1 VIENLAA
8 ESAETSGRSVRVL
21 QNAECVLPDRVLLA
35 DLVLRG
41 PVIDL
46 LAPAGEGCA
55 ELAGSERAEVYD
67 LAGRRVT
74 PGIIDLHV
82 HGGFGIDFQRDTPET
97 VAGSAERFAGIGVTT
112 LLLTLVSAPE
122 EELLDRLAT
131 AARACDLS
139 PAFAGIHLEGP
150 FIAKD
155 RRGALPEAGVLAYD
169 DGLME
174 KILSAAAGKLRVL
187 TFAPEAVPVAA
198 LRRIR
203 SRGISLSIGHTSCD
217 AQTAR
222 AAIDAGAWRATHLCN
237 AMPQIHHR
245 APGPALE
252 VLLDP
257 RVRCEVICD
266 GVHVDDRVIALARRL
281 KGPEGVVAV
290 SDAMPLAGL
299 GAAAGEFCGH
309 EVQSDG
315 KRAILDD
322 GTLAG
327 SVMFLPEALRRT
339 GTALDLSPS
348 DLVALGSTA
357 PALDLGLP
365 RNGRIG
371 RGCRAD
377 LVIWERDAAVAAL
390 RGAEGELPDAWRS
403 R

>member
-1 VIENLAA
+1 MIDVHRADDGLPA
-8 ESAETSGRSVRVL
+8 VRVL
-21 QNAECVLPDRVLLA
+21 RNAECVLPDRVLLA

-41 PVIDL
+41 PVIDA
-46 LAPAGEGCA
+46 LAPAGEGDA
-55 ELAGSERAEVYD
+55 ELPGGERAEMYD
-67 LAGRRVT
+67 LGGRRTT
-74 PGIIDLHV
+74 PGIIDLHI
-82 HGGFGIDFQRDTPET
+82 HGGFGIDFQRDAPER
-97 VAGSAERFAGIGVTT
+97 VAAGAERLAAAGVTT

-122 EELLDRLAT
+122 EELLDRLST
-131 AARACDLS
+131 AARACELS

-150 FIAKD
+150 FIARD
-155 RRGALPEAGVLAYD
+155 RRGALPEAGVLPYD
-169 DGLME
+169 DARME
-174 KILSAAAGKLRVL
+174 RILSAAGGKLRVL
-187 TFAPEAVPVAA
+187 TFAPEAIPVAA

-203 SRGISLSIGHTSCD
+203 ARGVSLSIGHTDGD
-217 AQTAR
+217 AAATR
-222 AAIDAGAWRATHLCN
+222 AAIDAGAWRATHICN
-237 AMPQIHHR
+237 AMPPVHHR

-252 VLLDP
+252 CLLDP

-266 GVHVDDRVIALARRL
+266 GVHVDDRIIALARRL

-299 GAAAGEFCGH
+299 GPAAGEFCGH

-315 KRAILDD
+315 TRAILDD

-327 SVMFLPEALRRT
+327 SVMFLPDALRRT
-339 GTALDLSPS
+339 GTALDLAPS

-377 LVIWERDAAVAAL
+377 LAIWERESAAAVIRGGEGAL
-390 RGAEGELPDAWRS
+390 PPEWRV